1 MSGASISGLF
11 PLVRYYL
18 PLAQNNPIS
27 VIGIFK
33 QKNPVNFILLF
44 IFGLLIKL
52 PVFSTPQIPL
62 LKDQDGIFYQAI
74 IRFLNPYSL
83 KFTALYGLLAFLI
96 LFLQAVLLN
105 SFMNK
110 QRMLNRQNYLAGLTY
125 LLITS
130 LFPEW
135 NQFSAP
141 LLVNTIL
148 LIILNGLFSTY
159 NQPNAKGAVY
169 NNGFALGIA
178 SFIFFPSIAFVIW
191 IFLAMMVIR
200 PFRMNEWLLC
210 ILGITTPAY
219 FYAVYLF
226 LTDHWSIQALIPK
239 MNIGFPFVEQTLLL
253 AASMLLVVAPFL
265 TGAWYVQENL
275 RKMLINIR
283 KAWSLFLLYL
293 LAAVFVPFLQ
303 TSENLESWI
312 LVAVPFAAFHANAY
326 MFTEWR
332 LIPQLFFWLSVAFIL
347 FSQYYAHAW

>member
-1 MSGASISGLF
+1 M
-11 PLVRYYL
+11 
-18 PLAQNNPIS
+18 
-27 VIGIFK
+27 IGIFN

-52 PVFSTPQIPL
+52 PIFSTSQTPL

-83 KFTALYGLLAFLI
+83 KFTALYGILAFVFLI
-96 LFLQAVLLN
+96 SQAVLLN
-105 SFMNK
+105 RFMNK
-110 QRMLNRQNYLAGLTY
+110 QRMLSRQNYLPGLSY

-141 LLVNTIL
+141 LLVNTLL
-148 LIILNGLFSTY
+148 LIILNSLFSTY

-169 NNGFALGIA
+169 NNGFVLGIA
-178 SFIFFPSIAFVIW
+178 SFLFSPSIAFVIW

-200 PFRMNEWLLC
+200 PFRINEWLLC

-239 MNIGFPFVEQTLLL
+239 MNLGIPFVEQTLLL
-253 AASMLLVVAPFL
+253 AASMLLIIAPFL
-265 TGAWYVQENL
+265 TGAWYVQDNL
-275 RKMLINIR
+275 RKVLINIR

-293 LAAVFVPFLQ
+293 LVAVFVPFLQ
-303 TSENLESWI
+303 TSENFDCWI
-312 LVAVPFAAFHANAY
+312 LVAVPFAAFHASAY
-326 MFTEWR
+326 TFTAWR
-332 LIPQLFFWLSVAFIL
+332 IIPQLFFWLSVALIL
-347 FSQYYAHAW
+347 FSQYYTKSW